1 MQQQFL
7 LYDDIFTTQRGLKNS
22 KMDFVSSLYE
32 TFSGQTLGRPNKK
45 TKKKTPQKKSSS
57 SQLAKKVVKIPA
69 KCKSEEESVVKDTT
83 RISAFNESAPAK
95 FEIDNEQTVAS
106 SIEER
111 EEQRDLRCSDDDDDD
126 YDEGDEEERGIRRF
140 NDPIRVSQRR
150 RLTSR
155 DAKNR
160 NQETSDTWG
169 NRRVRARDEEEEK
182 GGCRA
187 REGIVAGCEP
197 LVKKIRS
204 VRVDILC
211 CCKFISC
218 IVIYSSTSCAYMRAI
233 TTISAEE
240 EEAFVF
246 VVVAVV
252 VAVVVVAAAA
262 AVAEVKICSQ
272 R

>member
-1 MQQQFL
+1 MQHQCL
-7 LYDDIFTTQRGLKNS
+7 LYDDIFTTQERTKKFKNGFREQS
-22 KMDFVSSLYE
+22 VRDL
-32 TFSGQTLGRPNKK
+32 LRPNLRSAEEEDEDEEDAAKEVVV
-45 TKKKTPQKKSSS
+45 
-57 SQLAKKVVKIPA
+57 AVGKKVVKIPA
-69 KCKSEEESVVKDTT
+69 KCKSEEESVVEDTT
-83 RISAFNESAPAK
+83 RKISAFNESAPAK

-111 EEQRDLRCSDDDDDD
+111 EEQRDLRCSDDD
-126 YDEGDEEERGIRRF
+126 EGDEEERGIRRF
-140 NDPIRVSQRR
+140 IDPIRVSQRR
-150 RLTSR
+150 RLASR

-160 NQETSDTWG
+160 NEETSYSG
-169 NRRVRARDEEEEK
+169 RNRCVRARDEEEEK

-187 REGIVAGCEP
+187 REGIVAGCKP

-218 IVIYSSTSCAYMRAI
+218 IVIYSSTSCAYVRAI
-233 TTISAEE
+233 TISAEE

-246 VVVAVV
+246 VVVVAVV
-252 VAVVVVAAAA
+252 VVVVAAAA
-262 AVAEVKICSQ
+262 AAAVVVAEVKICSQ

>member
-7 LYDDIFTTQRGLKNS
+7 LYYDIFTTQRTKKFKNGFREQS
-22 KMDFVSSLYE
+22 VRDL
-32 TFSGQTLGRPNKK
+32 LRPNLRSAEEEDEEEDAAKEVVVV
-45 TKKKTPQKKSSS
+45 TVG
-57 SQLAKKVVKIPA
+57 KKVVKIPA

-126 YDEGDEEERGIRRF
+126 DEGDEEERGIRRF

-218 IVIYSSTSCAYMRAI
+218 IVIYSSTSCAYVRAI

-246 VVVAVV
+246 VVVVVVV
-252 VAVVVVAAAA
+252 VAAAAA

>member
-1 MQQQFL
+1 MQHQCL
-7 LYDDIFTTQRGLKNS
+7 LYDDIFTTQERTKKFKNGFREQS
-22 KMDFVSSLYE
+22 VRDL
-32 TFSGQTLGRPNKK
+32 LRPNLRSAEEEDEDEEDAAKEVVV
-45 TKKKTPQKKSSS
+45 
-57 SQLAKKVVKIPA
+57 AVGKKVVKIPA
-69 KCKSEEESVVKDTT
+69 KCKSEEESVVEDTT
-83 RISAFNESAPAK
+83 RKISAFNESAPAK

-111 EEQRDLRCSDDDDDD
+111 EEQRDLRCSDDD
-126 YDEGDEEERGIRRF
+126 EGDEEERGIRRF
-140 NDPIRVSQRR
+140 IDPIRVSQRR
-150 RLTSR
+150 RLASC

-160 NQETSDTWG
+160 DEEEG
-169 NRRVRARDEEEEK
+169 NSGRNRCVRARDEEEEK

-187 REGIVAGCEP
+187 REGIVAGCKP

-218 IVIYSSTSCAYMRAI
+218 IVIYSSTSCAYVRAI
-233 TTISAEE
+233 TISAEE

-246 VVVAVV
+246 VVVVAV
-252 VAVVVVAAAA
+252 VVVVAAAA
-262 AVAEVKICSQ
+262 AAAAVVVAEVKICSQ

>member
-1 MQQQFL
+1 MQQQCL
-7 LYDDIFTTQRGLKNS
+7 LYYDIFTTQRTKKFKNGFREQS
-22 KMDFVSSLYE
+22 VRDL
-32 TFSGQTLGRPNKK
+32 LRPNLRSAEEEDEEEDAAKEVVV
-45 TKKKTPQKKSSS
+45 TVG
-57 SQLAKKVVKIPA
+57 KKVVKIPA

-111 EEQRDLRCSDDDDDD
+111 EEQRDLRCSDDD
-126 YDEGDEEERGIRRF
+126 EGDEEERGIRRF
-140 NDPIRVSQRR
+140 IDPIRVSQRR

-218 IVIYSSTSCAYMRAI
+218 IVIYSSTSCAYVRAI
-233 TTISAEE
+233 TISAEE

-246 VVVAVV
+246 VAVVAVV
-252 VAVVVVAAAA
+252 VAVAAAA
-262 AVAEVKICSQ
+262 AAVVAEVKICSQ

>member
-1 MQQQFL
+1 MQHQCL
-7 LYDDIFTTQRGLKNS
+7 LYDDIFTTQERTKKFKNGFREQS
-22 KMDFVSSLYE
+22 VRDL
-32 TFSGQTLGRPNKK
+32 LRPNLRSAEEEDEDEEDAAKEVVV
-45 TKKKTPQKKSSS
+45 
-57 SQLAKKVVKIPA
+57 AVGKKVVKIPA
-69 KCKSEEESVVKDTT
+69 KCKSEEESVVEDTT
-83 RISAFNESAPAK
+83 RKISAFNESAPAK

-111 EEQRDLRCSDDDDDD
+111 EEQRD
-126 YDEGDEEERGIRRF
+126 
-140 NDPIRVSQRR
+140 PIRVSQRR
-150 RLTSR
+150 RLASR

-160 NQETSDTWG
+160 NEETSYSG
-169 NRRVRARDEEEEK
+169 RNRCVRARDEEEEK

-187 REGIVAGCEP
+187 REGIVAGCKP

-218 IVIYSSTSCAYMRAI
+218 IVIYSSTSCAYVRAI
-233 TTISAEE
+233 TISAEE

-246 VVVAVV
+246 VVVVAV
-252 VAVVVVAAAA
+252 VVVVAAAA
-262 AVAEVKICSQ
+262 AAAAVVVAEVKICSQ